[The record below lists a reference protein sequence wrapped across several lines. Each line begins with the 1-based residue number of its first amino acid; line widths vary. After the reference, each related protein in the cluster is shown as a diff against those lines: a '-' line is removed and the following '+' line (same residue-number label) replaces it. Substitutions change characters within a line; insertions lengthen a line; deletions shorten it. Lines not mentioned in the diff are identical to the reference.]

1 MRSRGSFR
9 NEYGMYDLL
18 EIVGEL
24 SCVLLFYVT
33 DTVNYYYYFV
43 IVVVDWQFIININL
57 SEQK

>member
-1 MRSRGSFR
+1 
-9 NEYGMYDLL
+9 MYDLL

-24 SCVLLFYVT
+24 SCALVFYVT

>member
-1 MRSRGSFR
+1 
-9 NEYGMYDLL
+9 MYDLL

-24 SCVLLFYVT
+24 SCALFFYVT